1 MFFNIDCYVMYVSE
15 KKIKIR
21 ISDQESLD
29 KFIKNLDNL
38 YKTKKGQ
45 EVTDKKDIE
54 NLKDTFYL
62 NISKKTKF
70 NINTFNYN
78 NLNDLI
84 GVNVR
89 ISGES
94 RYYSFSIEGGVGEGG
109 DPNRIFKTGYSLVC
123 NKVYT

>member
-45 EVTDKKDIE
+45 EVKYIKK
-54 NLKDTFYL
+54 N
-62 NISKKTKF
+62 
-70 NINTFNYN
+70 
-78 NLNDLI
+78 
-84 GVNVR
+84 
-89 ISGES
+89 
-94 RYYSFSIEGGVGEGG
+94 
-109 DPNRIFKTGYSLVC
+109 
-123 NKVYT
+123 

>member
-62 NISKKTKF
+62 NI
-70 NINTFNYN
+70 
-78 NLNDLI
+78 
-84 GVNVR
+84 
-89 ISGES
+89 
-94 RYYSFSIEGGVGEGG
+94 
-109 DPNRIFKTGYSLVC
+109 
-123 NKVYT
+123 